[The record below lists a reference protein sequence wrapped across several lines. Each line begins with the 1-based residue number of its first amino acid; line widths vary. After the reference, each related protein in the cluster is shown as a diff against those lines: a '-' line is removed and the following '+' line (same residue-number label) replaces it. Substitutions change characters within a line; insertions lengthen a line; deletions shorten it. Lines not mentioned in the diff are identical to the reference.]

1 MKRSNSSKSSLVER
15 EADCAGAQKVM
26 SGVVSGCDGS
36 GYARW
41 VMELLRMVICIVGRS
56 RRESIMVS
64 VVVVLGIST
73 ADLMTLFSML
83 SVLMSS
89 VVCIVSFACLCR
101 MITSD
106 L

>member
-1 MKRSNSSKSSLVER
+1 
-15 EADCAGAQKVM
+15 M
-26 SGVVSGCDGS
+26 SAVVS

-41 VMELLRMVICIVGRS
+41 VMELCMVTCIVGRS

-64 VVVVLGIST
+64 VVAVFGICT

-89 VVCIVSFACLCR
+89 VVCIGSFACVCR
-101 MITSD
+101 TITSD